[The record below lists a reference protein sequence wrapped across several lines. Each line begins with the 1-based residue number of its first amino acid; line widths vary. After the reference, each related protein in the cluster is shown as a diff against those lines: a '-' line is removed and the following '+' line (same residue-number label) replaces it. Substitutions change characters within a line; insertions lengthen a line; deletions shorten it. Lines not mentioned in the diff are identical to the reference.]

1 MIIATPSGSIKGEGG
16 FAPSRRLFPHSPPVK
31 GKKAKISYFWRFFYF
46 CPSESHF
53 APSMPATKKKKKKKK
68 KNLVPPLAT
77 PSGGLIVSQMFSL
90 LLFCSCFHEKDF
102 VH

>member
-31 GKKAKISYFWRFFYF
+31 GKKAKISYFWRFFLF
-46 CPSESHF
+46 LPLRIAFSPLDARH
-53 APSMPATKKKKKKKK
+53 KKKK

>member
-1 MIIATPSGSIKGEGG
+1 MYARTKYGKNVLVGMSVFGE
-16 FAPSRRLFPHSPPVK
+16 
-31 GKKAKISYFWRFFYF
+31 FFDF
-46 CPSESHF
+46 CPLESHF
-53 APSMPATKKKKKKKK
+53 APSMPATKKKQTNKQK

-102 VH
+102 VQ

>member
-1 MIIATPSGSIKGEGG
+1 MIIATPSGGVKRVGVLCPQSEALPPTHPQSKEKRPKSASFGE
-16 FAPSRRLFPHSPPVK
+16 
-31 GKKAKISYFWRFFYF
+31 FFDF

-53 APSMPATKKKKKKKK
+53 APSMPATKKKKKK
-68 KNLVPPLAT
+68 NLVPPLAT
-77 PSGGLIVSQMFSL
+77 PSDGLIVSQMFSL